1 MPPDRKVAAGGILK
15 ILTMMKVIRY
25 LLIFTCSIAYIFP
38 LHAQKHDR
46 YWPFGTA
53 YSESNFKPVF
63 FFLEFDYNGGYE
75 VEVPSQP
82 DSSQSKFL
90 IFHRSP
96 GTTSYSDKDGNL
108 KFMSNS
114 LRIFDATLKVMENG
128 DTINPGVYWKPDPFD
143 ANYLPRG
150 VRALS
155 APGDEDHF
163 AYLIHQAEDTCKKCP
178 SGFIKLTPLYYTKID
193 LQANGG
199 LGAVVE
205 KNKIIEKAKGAPY
218 SVTKHANGRDWWI
231 LLPEQGINHYR
242 RYLLTPQGIEWPWIQ
257 EIGPNQ
263 TEVVWKPLSASFSPT
278 GDKFVFGYGNQA
290 VFLFDFDRCT
300 GLLSNFRELPLTDY
314 QDLDGFKYGAGTCF
328 SSSGR
333 FCYLFSSS
341 RIYQMDTE
349 QEPLSIDTIVALTLA
364 ESIVLCEKDSPQ
376 SGYNYFEPWLVQL
389 GPDGNIYIYIYHM
402 H

>member
-1 MPPDRKVAAGGILK
+1 M
-15 ILTMMKVIRY
+15 
-25 LLIFTCSIAYIFP
+25 
-38 LHAQKHDR
+38 
-46 YWPFGTA
+46 
-53 YSESNFKPVF
+53 
-63 FFLEFDYNGGYE
+63 
-75 VEVPSQP
+75 EVPSQP

-205 KNKIIEKAKGAPY
+205 KNKIIQKVKGAPY

-257 EIGPNQ
+257 EIVPNQ

-314 QDLDGFKYGAGTCF
+314 QDLEGFKYT
-328 SSSGR
+328 R
-333 FCYLFSSS
+333 DLLFA
-341 RIYQMDTE
+341 I
-349 QEPLSIDTIVALTLA
+349 
-364 ESIVLCEKDSPQ
+364 
-376 SGYNYFEPWLVQL
+376 
-389 GPDGNIYIYIYHM
+389 GPFLLFIFILKNIPNGH
-402 H
+402 